1 MREIDSAVL
10 WVLEPERARR
20 RNQSDGHK
28 ANILAILTGL
38 E

>member
-10 WVLEPERARR
+10 WVLEPEHARR

-28 ANILAILTGL
+28 AKSWPS
-38 E
+38 